1 MYNVAVLGTCPQFSL
16 SYPPNGT
23 YSCPGSNITYTCVLS
38 SSAPGAVI
46 TIFKG
51 SAFACP
57 FIGNK
62 ISLTQKSGGV
72 LIPTASG
79 SCGSLS
85 AVTTNISTDG
95 TCYTSVLTIP
105 AVRALN
111 GTTVVCGDGITLAVV
126 GSDTL
131 KITSELYGICNDL
144 MFYPHLPCPPPP
156 PSLPWS
162 CWEQSTK

>member
-1 MYNVAVLGTCPQFSL
+1 M
-16 SYPPNGT
+16 
-23 YSCPGSNITYTCVLS
+23 
-38 SSAPGAVI
+38 
-46 TIFKG
+46 
-51 SAFACP
+51 CP

-62 ISLTQKSGGV
+62 ISLTQKSAGV
-72 LIPTASG
+72 LNPTASG

-105 AVRALN
+105 AVQALN
-111 GTTVVCGDGITLAVV
+111 GATVMCEDGSTLAVV

-131 KITSELYGICNDL
+131 TIISELYGIYNDL
-144 MFYPHLPCPPPP
+144 MFYPHLTSPPPP

-162 CWEQSTK
+162 CWEHNTN